1 MALLTTP
8 QRLTVLK
15 ATLPDFILK
24 HVHAPPITESASVP
38 LTKHNQEK
46 SEGKLYMST
55 VLAGCHRFQVLV

>member
-8 QRLTVLK
+8 QCLAVLK

-24 HVHAPPITESASVP
+24 HVHRLITESASVP

-55 VLAGCHRFQVLV
+55 MLADCHHF